1 MKTLHNT
8 DNEYL
13 WSKFFFSYITP
24 RVHLFSHL
32 IILICLLRCSSVHHY
47 TRFSIN
53 TVSVCRNQARN
64 YMYNEWTPPNSDLL
78 SHYTIQF
85 FLYRSF
91 LIFSKYTIT
100 YVLMREWGVGVQTL
114 SQKC

>member
-1 MKTLHNT
+1 MNI
-8 DNEYL
+8 
-13 WSKFFFSYITP
+13 SGVSFFSYITP

-64 YMYNEWTPPNSDLL
+64 YMYNEWTPPNSALL

-91 LIFSKYTIT
+91 LVFSKYTIT
-100 YVLMREWGVGVQTL
+100 YVLMREWGVGGADL
-114 SQKC
+114 IPEMLIKLKNSNP